1 MSAPATAARQ
11 TEPLDTRF
19 LNREL
24 SWLAFN
30 ARVLEQAS
38 DRELPVLE
46 RVRFCSIV
54 SSNMDEFFMVRV
66 AGIERQVAAGLV
78 TRSPD
83 GRVPGAVLAEIR
95 QLVTD
100 ITTRQAT
107 LWADDL
113 VPALAAEGIPVIPV
127 SECTEAELEQLEAL
141 FDSTIFPVL
150 TPLAVGPGQPFPYIS
165 GLSQSLAVRVRDSEN
180 GEERSARVKVPEGL
194 ARFVAVGLGASPD
207 PSGTGDRP
215 LLAVA
220 LPRDGGARARV
231 LPGDPRRGL
240 RAE

>member
-113 VPALAAEGIPVIPV
+113 VPALAAEGI
-127 SECTEAELEQLEAL
+127 L
-141 FDSTIFPVL
+141 
-150 TPLAVGPGQPFPYIS
+150 GHPG
-165 GLSQSLAVRVRDSEN
+165 GRMHRGGA
-180 GEERSARVKVPEGL
+180 
-194 ARFVAVGLGASPD
+194 GASWKR
-207 PSGTGDRP
+207 SST
-215 LLAVA
+215 
-220 LPRDGGARARV
+220 ARSSRC
-231 LPGDPRRGL
+231 
-240 RAE
+240 